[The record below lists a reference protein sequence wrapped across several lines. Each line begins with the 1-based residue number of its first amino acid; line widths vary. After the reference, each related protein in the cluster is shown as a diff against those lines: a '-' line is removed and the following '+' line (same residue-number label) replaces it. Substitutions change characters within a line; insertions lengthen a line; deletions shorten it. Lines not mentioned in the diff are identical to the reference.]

1 MPELNLDK
9 ILASLDLRISEV
21 TLPDEYDQI
30 SKDYLGKDSLLAEE
44 RKKLPTLSNEDKKT
58 YGKKL
63 TELSKE
69 IESKIESSQKQF
81 ILDTFQKKEKEE
93 FTDITIDWNRNEGS
107 YKHILSSVMDE
118 VVNIFSSIGYEVA
131 YGPEAET
138 SWHNFDA
145 LNTPDWH
152 PARYESDTIYLNSD
166 LETLLRTQTSTVQIR
181 HMEQNDPPVYIV
193 APGRVFRSDQLD
205 ATHSPVFHQ
214 LEGLAIDKNL
224 SFTDLKGT
232 LEYFTKEF
240 FGENI
245 ETKFIP
251 HFFPF
256 TEPSAE
262 VLVKWN
268 DGSWLE
274 ILGCGMVD
282 PNVLENVGYSK
293 EYKGFAWGVGI
304 ERLAMLRYKIDHIKN
319 FYEND
324 IRFLEQFWW
333 NYWDRGYKTG

>member
-30 SKDYLGKDSLLAEE
+30 VKDYLGKDSLLAEE
-44 RKKLPTLSNEDKKT
+44 RKKLPSLSNDDKKT

-63 TELSKE
+63 TDLSKK
-69 IESKIESSQKQF
+69 IESKIESSKKQF
-81 ILDTFQKKEKEE
+81 ILDNFQKKERDE
-93 FTDITIDWNRNEGS
+93 FTDITIDWNRDEGS

-152 PARYESDTIYLNSD
+152 PARYESDTIYLNAD

-293 EYKGFAWGVGI
+293 EYNGFAWGVGI

-324 IRFLEQFWW
+324 IRFLEQF
-333 NYWDRGYKTG
+333 

>member
-63 TELSKE
+63 TELSK
-69 IESKIESSQKQF
+69 KIEAKIASSKKQF
-81 ILDTFQKKEKEE
+81 VLDTFQKKEKDE

-324 IRFLEQFWW
+324 IRFLEQF
-333 NYWDRGYKTG
+333 

>member
-1 MPELNLDK
+1 MPELNFDK
-9 ILASLDLRISEV
+9 VFASLDLRIGEISNIDQF
-21 TLPDEYDQI
+21 DEI
-30 SKDYLGKDSLLAEE
+30 SKEFLGKSSLISEE
-44 RKKLPTLSNEDKKT
+44 RKKLSSLSNEDKKN
-58 YGKKL
+58 YGMKL
-63 TELSKE
+63 TEATEFITNTINEQRQLFLNSQFSVQEETE
-69 IESKIESSQKQF
+69 IA
-81 ILDTFQKKEKEE
+81 
-93 FTDITIDWNRNEGS
+93 DISIDWKPLRGS
-107 YKHILSSVMDE
+107 YKHVLSTVMEE
-118 VVNIFSSIGYEVA
+118 VVSIFSSIGYEVA

-152 PARYESDTIYLNSD
+152 PARYESDTLYLDKN

-181 HMEQNDPPVYIV
+181 HMEENDPPVYIV

-224 SFTDLKGT
+224 TFTDLKGT
-232 LEYFTKEF
+232 LEFFVKEF
-240 FGENI
+240 FGSDI

-262 VLVKWN
+262 VLVKWQN
-268 DGSWLE
+268 GEWLE

-282 PNVLENVGYSK
+282 PNVLSNVSYPDT
-293 EYKGFAWGVGI
+293 YKGFAWGVGI
-304 ERLAMLRYKIDHIKN
+304 ERLAMLRYNIDHIKN

-324 IRFLEQFWW
+324 IRFLEQF
-333 NYWDRGYKTG
+333 

>member
-69 IESKIESSQKQF
+69 IESKIESSKKQF

-93 FTDITIDWNRNEGS
+93 ITDITIDWNRNEGS

-324 IRFLEQFWW
+324 IRFLEQF
-333 NYWDRGYKTG
+333 

>member
-21 TLPDEYDQI
+21 TIPDEYDQI

-44 RKKLPTLSNEDKKT
+44 RKKLPNLSNEDKKT
-58 YGKKL
+58 YGKRL
-63 TELSKE
+63 TELSKK
-69 IESKIESSQKQF
+69 IESKIESSKKQF
-81 ILDTFQKKEKEE
+81 ILDTFQKKEKGE
-93 FTDITIDWNRNEGS
+93 FTDITIDWTRNEGS

-214 LEGLAIDKNL
+214 LEGLAIDKDL

-324 IRFLEQFWW
+324 IRFLEQF
-333 NYWDRGYKTG
+333 

>member
-44 RKKLPTLSNEDKKT
+44 RKKLPTLSNEDKKI

-63 TELSKE
+63 TELSKK
-69 IESKIESSQKQF
+69 IESKIESSKKQF
-81 ILDTFQKKEKEE
+81 ILDTFQKKEKDE

-293 EYKGFAWGVGI
+293 DYKGFAWGVGI

-324 IRFLEQFWW
+324 IRFLEQF
-333 NYWDRGYKTG
+333 

>member
-58 YGKKL
+58 YGKRL
-63 TELSKE
+63 TELSKK
-69 IESKIESSQKQF
+69 IESKIESSKNQF
-81 ILDTFQKKEKEE
+81 ILDTFQKKEKDE
-93 FTDITIDWNRNEGS
+93 FTDISIDWNRNEGS

-152 PARYESDTIYLNSD
+152 PARYESDTIYLNPN

-324 IRFLEQFWW
+324 IRFLEQF
-333 NYWDRGYKTG
+333 

>member
-1 MPELNLDK
+1 MAELNFDK
-9 ILASLDLRISEV
+9 VLASLRLRLDEV
-21 TLPDEYDQI
+21 TSENEFDEI
-30 SKDYLGKDSLLAEE
+30 SKEFLGKDSLLSDE
-44 RKKLPTLSNEDKKT
+44 RKKLSTLSKNAKKSYGEKLNRVNKSITDNITKSKIDFIDKKYSNLENSENEDVTINWVNKQ
-58 YGKKL
+58 G
-63 TELSKE
+63 SHRH
-69 IESKIESSQKQF
+69 IISQ
-81 ILDTFQKKEKEE
+81 
-93 FTDITIDWNRNEGS
+93 
-107 YKHILSSVMDE
+107 VMDE
-118 VVNIFSSIGYEVA
+118 VVDIFSSIGYKVA
-131 YGPEAET
+131 YGPEVET

-145 LNTPDWH
+145 LNTPEWH
-152 PARYESDTIYLNSD
+152 PARYESDTLYTNIN

-181 HMEQNDPPVYIV
+181 HMENNEPPAYIV

-224 SFTDLKGT
+224 KFTDLKGT
-232 LEYFTKEF
+232 LEYFVKQF
-240 FGENI
+240 FGEDI

-268 DGSWLE
+268 NEEWLE

-282 PNVLENVGYSK
+282 PNVLKHVGYPK
-293 EYKGFAWGVGI
+293 EYQGFAWGVGI
-304 ERLAMLRYKIDHIKN
+304 ERLAMLKYQIDHIKN

-324 IRFLEQFWW
+324 IRFLEQF
-333 NYWDRGYKTG
+333 

>member
-63 TELSKE
+63 TELSKK
-69 IESKIESSQKQF
+69 IESKIASSKKQF
-81 ILDTFQKKEKEE
+81 TLDTFQKKEKDE

-324 IRFLEQFWW
+324 IRFLEQF
-333 NYWDRGYKTG
+333 

>member
-63 TELSKE
+63 TELSKK
-69 IESKIESSQKQF
+69 IESKIESSKKQF

-324 IRFLEQFWW
+324 IRFLEQF
-333 NYWDRGYKTG
+333 

>member
-63 TELSKE
+63 TELSKK
-69 IESKIESSQKQF
+69 IESKIESSKKQF
-81 ILDTFQKKEKEE
+81 ILDTFQKKEKDE

-274 ILGCGMVD
+274 ILGGGMVD

-324 IRFLEQFWW
+324 IRFLEQF
-333 NYWDRGYKTG
+333 

>member
-63 TELSKE
+63 TELSKK
-69 IESKIESSQKQF
+69 IESKIAASKKQF
-81 ILDTFQKKEKEE
+81 ILDTFQKKEKDE

-324 IRFLEQFWW
+324 IRFLEQF
-333 NYWDRGYKTG
+333 

>member
-1 MPELNLDK
+1 MPELNFDK
-9 ILASLDLRISEV
+9 VYASLDLRIKDISNI
-21 TLPDEYDQI
+21 DEFDDLT
-30 SKDYLGKDSLLAEE
+30 KEFLGKNSLISEE
-44 RKKLPTLSNEDKKT
+44 RKKLSTLSNEDKKS
-58 YGKKL
+58 YGVKL
-63 TELSKE
+63 TKATEFISSE
-69 IESKIESSQKQF
+69 IQKQRKVF
-81 ILDTFQKKEKEE
+81 LNSQFSVRENNEKLD
-93 FTDITIDWNRNEGS
+93 ISIDWKPSRGT
-107 YKHILSSVMDE
+107 YKHVLSSVMDE
-118 VVNIFSSIGYEVA
+118 VVSIFSSIGYEVA
-131 YGPEAET
+131 HGPEAET

-152 PARYESDTIYLNSD
+152 PARYESDTLYLDKD

-181 HMEQNDPPVYIV
+181 HMEENEPPVYIV

-224 SFTDLKGT
+224 TFTDLKGT
-232 LEYFTKEF
+232 LEFFVKEF
-240 FGENI
+240 FGSDI

-262 VLVKWN
+262 VLVKWQS
-268 DGSWLE
+268 GEWLE

-282 PNVLENVGYSK
+282 PNVLSNVNYPDN
-293 EYKGFAWGVGI
+293 YKGFAWGVGI

-319 FYEND
+319 FYDND
-324 IRFLEQFWW
+324 IRFLEQF
-333 NYWDRGYKTG
+333 

>member
-63 TELSKE
+63 TDLSKQ
-69 IESKIESSQKQF
+69 IESTIASSKKQF
-81 ILDTFQKKEKEE
+81 ILDTFQKKEKDE

-224 SFTDLKGT
+224 CFTDLKGT

-324 IRFLEQFWW
+324 IRFLEQF
-333 NYWDRGYKTG
+333 

>member
-63 TELSKE
+63 TKLSKK
-69 IESKIESSQKQF
+69 IESKIESSKKQF
-81 ILDTFQKKEKEE
+81 VLDTFQKKERDE

-152 PARYESDTIYLNSD
+152 PARYESDTIYLNPN

-282 PNVLENVGYSK
+282 PNVIENVGYSK

-324 IRFLEQFWW
+324 IRFLEQF
-333 NYWDRGYKTG
+333 

>member
-63 TELSKE
+63 TELSK
-69 IESKIESSQKQF
+69 KIEYKIASSKKQF
-81 ILDTFQKKEKEE
+81 ILDTFQKKEKDE

-268 DGSWLE
+268 DGTWLE

-324 IRFLEQFWW
+324 IRFLEQF
-333 NYWDRGYKTG
+333 

>member
-1 MPELNLDK
+1 MAELNFDK
-9 ILASLDLRISEV
+9 VLASLRLRLDEV
-21 TLPDEYDQI
+21 TSENDFDEI
-30 SKDYLGKDSLLAEE
+30 SKEFLGKDSLLSDE
-44 RKKLPTLSNEDKKT
+44 RKKLSTLSKDDKKSYGEKLNQVNKSITDNITKSKIDFIDKKYSNLENSENEDVTINWVTKQ
-58 YGKKL
+58 G
-63 TELSKE
+63 SHRH
-69 IESKIESSQKQF
+69 IISQ
-81 ILDTFQKKEKEE
+81 
-93 FTDITIDWNRNEGS
+93 
-107 YKHILSSVMDE
+107 VMDE
-118 VVNIFSSIGYEVA
+118 VVDIFSSIGYKVA
-131 YGPEAET
+131 YGPEVET

-145 LNTPDWH
+145 LNTPEWH
-152 PARYESDTIYLNSD
+152 PARYESDTLYTNIN

-181 HMEQNDPPVYIV
+181 HMENNEPPAYIV

-224 SFTDLKGT
+224 KFTDLKGT
-232 LEYFTKEF
+232 LEYFVKQF
-240 FGENI
+240 FGEDI

-268 DGSWLE
+268 NEEWLE

-282 PNVLENVGYSK
+282 PNVLKHVGYPK
-293 EYKGFAWGVGI
+293 EYQGFAWGVGI
-304 ERLAMLRYKIDHIKN
+304 ERLAMLKYQIDHIKN

-324 IRFLEQFWW
+324 IRFLEQF
-333 NYWDRGYKTG
+333 

>member
-21 TLPDEYDQI
+21 TLPDEFDQI

-44 RKKLPTLSNEDKKT
+44 RKKLPNLSNEDKKT
-58 YGKKL
+58 YGKRL

-69 IESKIESSQKQF
+69 IESKIESSKKQF
-81 ILDTFQKKEKEE
+81 ILDTFQKKEKDE

-324 IRFLEQFWW
+324 IRFLEQF
-333 NYWDRGYKTG
+333 